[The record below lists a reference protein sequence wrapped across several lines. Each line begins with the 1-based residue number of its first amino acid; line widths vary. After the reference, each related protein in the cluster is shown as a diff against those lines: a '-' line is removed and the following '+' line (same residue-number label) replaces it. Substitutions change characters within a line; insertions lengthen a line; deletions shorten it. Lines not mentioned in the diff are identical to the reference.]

1 MTQEW
6 VLWSINIIFT
16 FLRNKHHQFTQI
28 FTFEIFYKIKQL
40 HQNIIMVSHFTG
52 LPKLIKITQCQN
64 QNVSNYKFLVNSN
77 CYFKTSG
84 DFGYDKKETTKI
96 KIMTKFLRKRG
107 QYVLINTFVSSAAF
121 LYPLKTSENLMVFW
135 CLQGVEKGC
144 IGKKWVKM

>member
-1 MTQEW
+1 
-6 VLWSINIIFT
+6 
-16 FLRNKHHQFTQI
+16 
-28 FTFEIFYKIKQL
+28 
-40 HQNIIMVSHFTG
+40 MVSHFTG

-107 QYVLINTFVSSAAF
+107 QYVLINTFVSSAAY
-121 LYPLKTSENLMVFW
+121 LILTSENLMVF
-135 CLQGVEKGC
+135 
-144 IGKKWVKM
+144 